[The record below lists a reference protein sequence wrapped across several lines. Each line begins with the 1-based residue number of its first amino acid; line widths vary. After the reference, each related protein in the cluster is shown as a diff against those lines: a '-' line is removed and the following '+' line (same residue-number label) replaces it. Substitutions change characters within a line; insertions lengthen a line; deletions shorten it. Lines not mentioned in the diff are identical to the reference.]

1 MCEGAGIMMRVLGWR
16 YVGVLVIA
24 VGAGIAS
31 AVFLWGLEHVALL
44 FAQHPALLYAL
55 PVAGMLIAWIYQR
68 YGARAAAGNNVI
80 IDQIYAPAGP
90 GVPLRMLPLILTT
103 TLLTHLCGGSA
114 GREGTAVQMGG
125 SLADAWARWRQAEAH
140 DRRIWLLTGI
150 SAGFG
155 SVFGTPL
162 AGAVFAMEV
171 LARGGMR
178 YTALVPCL
186 MGALIGDW
194 TVRWLGV
201 GHAVYVVPFI
211 PALTPLLAGKLVL
224 AGLLCAVVGVAF
236 AELHQR
242 IDGISKRWLPWP
254 VWRAA
259 VGGVIVIVAT
269 LSMGT
274 TAYNGL
280 SLPLLA
286 DAFTTNAVPTW
297 AFVSKLILTALTLG
311 FGFKGGEVTP
321 LFVIGATFGATL
333 SGWIDAP
340 PAYMA
345 AVGFIAVFAV
355 AANTPLACVLM
366 GIELFGAGM
375 AVPVAIVTFIGYAV
389 SGATG
394 IYAQQRLWSQ
404 HHPVPVV
411 DAEVSHL
418 HAARGRWW
426 PHQ

>member
-1 MCEGAGIMMRVLGWR
+1 MRVLGWR
-16 YVGVLVIA
+16 YAGVLCIGI
-24 VGAGIAS
+24 GAGGVS
-31 AVFLWGLEHVALL
+31 AVFLWALEHVGRLL
-44 FAQHPALLYAL
+44 VAYPNLLYAL
-55 PVAGMLIAWIYQR
+55 PLAGMVVAWLYQR
-68 YGARAAAGNNVI
+68 YGASVAAGNNII
-80 IDQIYAPAGP
+80 IDQIYAPVGH

-103 TLLTHLCGGSA
+103 TVLTHLCGGSA

-125 SLADAWARWRQAEAH
+125 SIADAWARWRNADAH

-186 MGALIGDW
+186 LGALIGDW

-201 GHAVYVVPFI
+201 GHAVYVVALI

-224 AGLLCAVVGVAF
+224 AGLLCALVGVAF
-236 AELHQR
+236 VELHQR
-242 IDGISKRWLPWP
+242 IDVTAKRMVPQP
-254 VWRAA
+254 MARAV
-259 VGGVIVIVAT
+259 VGGIVVIVLT
-269 LSMGT
+269 LWSGT
-274 TAYNGL
+274 RDFNGL

-286 DAFTTNAVPTW
+286 NAFAFGDVPTW
-297 AFVSKLILTALTLG
+297 AFAMKLLMTAITLG

-321 LFVIGATFGATL
+321 LFVIGATFGVTL
-333 SGWIDAP
+333 SGWMNVP

-345 AVGFIAVFAV
+345 AIGFIAVFAV
-355 AANTPLACVLM
+355 ATNTPLACVLM
-366 GIELFGAGM
+366 GVELFGAEM
-375 AVPVAIVTFIGYAV
+375 AIPVALATFVGYAV

-394 IYAQQRLWSQ
+394 MYPQQRLWSQ
-404 HHPVPVV
+404 QHPVPVA
-411 DAEVSHL
+411 DADVPRL
-418 HAARGRWW
+418 HDVRGRWW

>member
-1 MCEGAGIMMRVLGWR
+1 MRVLGWR
-16 YVGVLVIA
+16 YVGVLSIA
-24 VGAGIAS
+24 VGAGVAS
-31 AVFLWGLEHVALL
+31 ALFLWALAHVTTV
-44 FAQHPALLYAL
+44 FGRFPELLYAL
-55 PVAGMLIAWIYQR
+55 PLAGMMIAWIYQR
-68 YGARAAAGNNVI
+68 YGAQVAAGNNAI
-80 IDQIYAPAGP
+80 IDQIYAPTGS
-90 GVPLRMLPLILTT
+90 GVPLRMLPLILIT
-103 TLLTHLCGGSA
+103 TLLTHVCGGSA

-125 SLADAWARWRQAEAH
+125 SLADAWARWRVADPHE
-140 DRRIWLLTGI
+140 RRIWLMTGI

-186 MGALIGDW
+186 LGAIIGDW

-201 GHAVYVVPFI
+201 GHAVYTVSFI
-211 PALTPLLAGKLVL
+211 PVLTPLLAGKLVL
-224 AGLLCAVVGVAF
+224 AGLLCAGVGVAYTM
-236 AELHQR
+236 LHQR
-242 IDGISKRWLPWP
+242 IDSITKRTLPWP

-259 VGGVIVIVAT
+259 VGGVIVLVVT
-269 LSMGT
+269 LSSGT
-274 TAYNGL
+274 FAYNGL

-286 DAFTTNAVPTW
+286 DALSASAVPTW
-297 AFVSKLILTALTLG
+297 AFAIKLLLTALTLG

-333 SGWIDAP
+333 SGWIDMP

-366 GIELFGAGM
+366 GVELFGAGM
-375 AVPVAIVTFIGYAV
+375 AVPVAIATFVGYAA

-394 IYAQQRLWSQ
+394 MYTHQRLWSRQ
-404 HHPVPVV
+404 QLVPVV
-411 DAEVSHL
+411 DEEVSRL
-418 HAARGRWW
+418 HEAQGRWW